1 MRWRV
6 VLCGVLWISILGVNG
21 AAAFDP
27 SRYRPLL
34 LRDVVRQ
41 YPAQRGLSLSPDI
54 PIRLSVVY
62 SGEFRDLQEDSRR
75 LIRAWSE
82 SMSAADITDE
92 FKREVKV
99 CEAGVDYWLPVQQI
113 LVPIMTREL
122 RPGGE
127 IQLFVIYVGQVDGR
141 HLFLVNAFDHKD
153 APSATAMTPRR
164 QRARETSTILISRVH
179 LDADV

>member
-6 VLCGVLWISILGVNG
+6 IVCGLFWILTLGVSS

-34 LRDVVRQ
+34 LQNIVQQ

-54 PIRLSVVY
+54 PIRSNVVY
-62 SGEFRDLQEDSRR
+62 SGEFRDLLEDSRR

-82 SMSAADITDE
+82 SMSAAGITDA

-99 CEAGVDYWLPVQQI
+99 REAGVDYWLPVQEV
-113 LVPIMTREL
+113 LAPIMTREL
-122 RPGGE
+122 RQE
-127 IQLFVIYVGQVDGR
+127 AIQLFVIYVGQIDGR

-153 APSATAMTPRR
+153 AHHPPR
-164 QRARETSTILISRVH
+164 
-179 LDADV
+179 